1 MEGTRPRVARRP
13 QASILTRFPR
23 RKAAGTAVAGLALCL
38 QQRPKKNSIETRLE
52 PVDCGPS
59 RGIARLHFKGFLVG
73 AEGSRDVVFQFP
85 DASEVAVR
93 ELRVLVAAGARR
105 LCKHGGEPV
114 VTAPFRLVRSAVV
127 LW

>member
-1 MEGTRPRVARRP
+1 MEGTRPRIDRRP

-73 AEGSRDVVFQFP
+73 AEGPRDVVFQFP

-105 LCKHGGEPV
+105 LFLPRDRPLLLS
-114 VTAPFRLVRSAVV
+114 PFV
-127 LW
+127 

>member
-1 MEGTRPRVARRP
+1 MEGTRPRIDRRP

-38 QQRPKKNSIETRLE
+38 QQRPKRNSIETRLE

-59 RGIARLHFKGFLVG
+59 RGIARLHFQGFLVG
-73 AEGSRDVVFQFP
+73 AEGPRDVVFQFP

-93 ELRVLVAAGARR
+93 ELRVLVAGGGGR
-105 LCKHGGEPV
+105 LFVPRGSPGP
-114 VTAPFRLVRSAVV
+114 PG
-127 LW
+127 